1 MNKFLSIFTEPRIDA
16 AFKDMDYEES
26 IFMAMALLRRH
37 PIISEVDGEYIAYH
51 YKRDAAAEVIINGL
65 YRAFKQCSQD
75 DLGVNHRVTDIYNR
89 ADEWV
94 YKYILSEGPHQ
105 RIIAADTKI
114 DLETLPLLTIPGF
127 TILDGIIMPETQQE
141 WAVKKTF
148 EHVNLDTQII
158 DAIYH
163 DQNVIFIV
171 GKSDGDPVL
180 IGDVLQNE
188 VINIIFADTNFNIL
202 SGNTYRLS

>member
-1 MNKFLSIFTEPRIDA
+1 MSKFLEIFTKPRIDD
-16 AFKDMDYEES
+16 AFNDMDYEES

-37 PIISEVDGEYIAYH
+37 PIISEVDSEYIAYH
-51 YKRDAAAEVIINGL
+51 YKRDAAAEIIINGL
-65 YRAFKQCSQD
+65 YRAFKPTSESAEE
-75 DLGVNHRVTDIYNR
+75 VNCQVTDIYNR
-89 ADEWV
+89 ADAWV
-94 YKYILSEGPHQ
+94 YLHILNDGPHQ
-105 RIIAADTKI
+105 RIIAALDKI
-114 DLETLPLLTIPGF
+114 DVETLPLLEIPGF

-163 DQNVIFIV
+163 DQNIIFIV
-171 GKSDGDPVL
+171 GKSEGEPVL
-180 IGDVLQNE
+180 IGDILQNE
-188 VINIIFADTNFNIL
+188 VINIIFADSNFNIL